1 MAAIPTVK
9 IVSKDSEHGYLV
21 INKADFSA
29 KDHELF
35 VEKKEIPK
43 REIPSV
49 MKRNKK

>member
-21 INKADFSA
+21 INKADLTNR
-29 KDHELF
+29 HELF